1 MAVSYWNLS
10 LMVITKKCKLMRVIS
25 GKYKGRKIL
34 VESRSKYRPTLT
46 RIREDMFNLLLH
58 NNNLNIN
65 LREVVFCDLF
75 AGTGSIGIE
84 ALSRGVKKVI
94 FNDIEETYTNKIKEF
109 FNKINDVNYEITNF
123 NPYEQKI
130 DILNS
135 CQIIYIDPPYDHR
148 FELIQKKILSNI
160 RTDILIIFESKNLIE
175 KNNLILKK
183 QYKNKN
189 LFFFKT

>member
-1 MAVSYWNLS
+1 
-10 LMVITKKCKLMRVIS
+10 MRIIS

-34 VESRSKYRPTLT
+34 VESKSDYRPTLT
-46 RIREDMFNLLLH
+46 RIREDIFNLLLH
-58 NNNLNIN
+58 NNDLNIDFN
-65 LREVVFCDLF
+65 EVILCDLF

-94 FNDIEETYTNKIKEF
+94 FNDIEKNHTNKIEKFLKE
-109 FNKINDVNYEITNF
+109 INEINYEITNF

-130 DILNS
+130 DILNK
-135 CQIIYIDPPYDHR
+135 CHIIYIDPPYDHS
-148 FELIQKKILSNI
+148 FELIQKKILMSIQSN
-160 RTDILIIFESKNLIE
+160 ILIILESSNLI
-175 KNNLILKK
+175 NLDNLILKK

>member
-1 MAVSYWNLS
+1 
-10 LMVITKKCKLMRVIS
+10 MRVIS

-65 LREVVFCDLF
+65 IREVVFCDLF

-94 FNDIEETYTNKIKEF
+94 FNDIEEKYTNKIQEF

-130 DILNS
+130 AILNS
-135 CQIIYIDPPYDHR
+135 CQVIYMDPPYEHS
-148 FELIQKKILSNI
+148 FEFIQKKILNNLES
-160 RTDILIIFESKNLIE
+160 DILVILESPILIEIDNLIF
-175 KNNLILKK
+175 KK
-183 QYKNKN
+183 KYKNKN
-189 LFFFKT
+189 LFFF